1 MELFSSEGFYLVLK
15 VLLIITI
22 VGVIII
28 VVSENRNPV
37 KTLAWLL
44 VLMLLPVAGIIFYY
58 FFGEDH
64 RKKRLISRKM
74 HKKLNR
80 NSLERNDRLENLNS
94 PPKYN
99 RLVSLLNRLN
109 DSPLYG
115 GNEIVFYSHAKE
127 MTDALFEEISKAK
140 KSIHIQFFIFMD
152 DCIGT
157 ELGELLIKKAKEG
170 LEVRL
175 MYDDVGSWKAKN
187 SFFKRLEKEGVKVG
201 AFLKVHIPVLTSSV
215 NYRNHRK
222 VVVIDGEVGF
232 MGGMNIADRYLNG
245 INGGIWRDCHFRVR
259 GKAVMGL
266 QTSFIIDWY
275 SATKEFLS
283 SHKYFP
289 TLDNYGDSLMQ
300 IITSGPTGEFKGI
313 HQGIFHAITNAK
325 EYVYIQTP
333 YFIPTE
339 NLMLAIQTAAM
350 SGVEVRLMLP
360 EKADTVFVH
369 IATMSYI
376 KDLLTSKV
384 KVDFYKEGFLHSK
397 LMIID
402 DSLVIVG
409 SANMDVRSFEHNFEI
424 DAFIYDRNTALDAKN
439 IYINDLKGAEAMEL
453 AEWLKR
459 PFYKRFASSVLRLF
473 APLL

>member
-1 MELFSSEGFYLVLK
+1 MFLFLSNSVYLIFQILFV
-15 VLLIITI
+15 ITI
-22 VGVIII
+22 IGVIIVI
-28 VVSENRNPV
+28 ISENRNPV
-37 KTLAWLL
+37 KTLAWIL
-44 VLMLLPVAGIIFYY
+44 VLLLLPVVGLIVYY

-80 NSLERNDRLENLNS
+80 NSIERSERMEVLH
-94 PPKYN
+94 PPVKYN
-99 RLVSLLNRLN
+99 RLVGLLNRLN
-109 DSPLYG
+109 DAPLYE
-115 GNEIVFYSHAKE
+115 GNNVTFYSHAE
-127 MTDALFEEISKAK
+127 QMYEELIEAINKAQ

-152 DCIGT
+152 DETGSKFAD
-157 ELGELLIKKAKEG
+157 LLIEKAKEG

-187 SFFKRLEKEGVKVG
+187 KFFKKIEKEGVKV
-201 AFLKVHIPVLTSSV
+201 APFLKVYIPVLTSRV

-232 MGGMNIADRYLNG
+232 MGGMNIADRYLKG
-245 INGGIWRDCHFRVR
+245 INGGIWRDCHFKLE
-259 GKAVMGL
+259 GKAVYGL

-275 SATKEFLS
+275 SVTKEFLS

-289 TLDNYGDSLMQ
+289 VLSDTGNSLMQ
-300 IITSGPTGEFKGI
+300 IVTSGPTGEFKEI
-313 HQGIFHAITNAK
+313 HQGMFHAITNAK

-369 IATMSYI
+369 IASMSYI
-376 KDLLTSKV
+376 KDLLLSKV
-384 KVDFYKEGFLHSK
+384 KVDFYKSGFLHSK

-402 DSLVIVG
+402 DSLVVVG

-424 DAFIYDRNTALDAKN
+424 DAFMYGKETALKAKS
-439 IYINDLKGAEAMEL
+439 IYMKDLEDSETMTL
-453 AEWLKR
+453 PLWLER
-459 PFYKRFASSVLRLF
+459 PMYKRFASSLMRLF
-473 APLL
+473 TPLL

>member
-1 MELFSSEGFYLVLK
+1 MDFFSSESFYLTLQILFV
-15 VLLIITI
+15 ITI
-22 VGVIII
+22 TGVVVI

-44 VLMLLPVAGIIFYY
+44 VLLLLPVVGLFFYY

-64 RKKRLISRKM
+64 RKKRLISKKM

-80 NSLERNDRLENLNS
+80 GSLERNERLENLSS
-94 PPKYN
+94 PPKYS

-115 GNEIVFYSHAKE
+115 GNNVEFYSHANE
-127 MTDALFEEISKAK
+127 MLASLFAEIKKAK
-140 KSIHIQFFIFMD
+140 KSVHIQFFIFLD
-152 DCIGT
+152 DEIGT
-157 ELGELLIKKAKEG
+157 KLADLLIEKAKEG
-170 LEVRL
+170 VEVRL
-175 MYDDVGSWKAKN
+175 MYDDVGSWKAKR
-187 SFFKRLEKEGVKVG
+187 SFFKRIEKEGVKVS
-201 AFLKVHIPVLTSSV
+201 AFLKVRIPVLTSRV

-222 VVVIDGEVGF
+222 VVVVDGQVGF
-232 MGGMNIADRYLNG
+232 MGGMNIADRYIDG
-245 INGGIWRDCHFRVR
+245 INGGIWRDCHFKVTGR
-259 GKAVMGL
+259 AVAGL

-275 SATKEFLS
+275 STTKEFLS

-289 TLDNYGDSLMQ
+289 ILRNEGDSLMQ
-300 IITSGPTGEFKGI
+300 IVTSGPTGEFKGI

-339 NLMLAIQTAAM
+339 NLMLAIQTAAL

-360 EKADTVFVH
+360 EKSDTVFVH
-369 IATMSYI
+369 FATMSYI
-376 KDLLTSKV
+376 KDLLHSKV

-424 DAFIYDRNTALDAKN
+424 DAFIYDKNVALDAKS
-439 IYINDLKGAEAMEL
+439 IYQNDLKNTSPMEL
-453 AEWLKR
+453 SEWLKR
-459 PFYKRFASSVLRLF
+459 PVLKRFASSVSRLF